1 MKTNIFKRIV
11 TSVIIAVIIIAG
23 MPVLAFSADAPT
35 IDTNTPVS
43 LTLTKYKAL
52 EGDSTALDDNVTG
65 KQQTVTGRETM
76 KDVEFTVLKFA
87 TLVQENDGS
96 QVKLQY
102 SLTEDGARILSES
115 EITYTTNQ
123 KVSFDTLKTFIADKT
138 ARDFASTNL
147 KNIESSVTAT
157 TGDNGVVIFTSN
169 SSVSETTALKHINGQ
184 GLYLV
189 VETAAPDNVT
199 ERAHPFFVSLPMS
212 DRDTTNPNHWQ
223 YDVYAYPKNTTGN
236 IDFNK
241 QIYEINGSKSTGSN
255 SIADGNHSASANIGD
270 VITYRI
276 PFTMAIPAV
285 GLTKLEITDT
295 MCEGLTLK
303 TASTN
308 VASTDITINR
318 LADSGSRSKLSE
330 SNYTVKT
337 TGNDNGTTT
346 LQIIFT
352 TDYIKTLN
360 SDSAD
365 RFPQFEIMYKAVLN
379 EKAVIGDKGNDN
391 NAKVVYR
398 STNDTTDQKT
408 TEVKTKVYT
417 WGINLL
423 KVGEKDEELSGVK
436 FKLAAGSGTALK
448 FEEKDGVYV
457 PSAEGTEELVT
468 GSNGKITINGLKNAV
483 YKLTEIKAKSG
494 YVLLKNPVEIVI
506 SGDNKTGSATATVN
520 GKEATMSS
528 VTAGDSTSRT
538 ALVEVKIV
546 NSTGFLLPSTGGA
559 GTTMFTIAGIAIIV
573 ISGTLLIILKRK
585 SPK

>member
-23 MPVLAFSADAPT
+23 MPVLEFSADTST
-35 IDTNTPVS
+35 IDATAPVS

-52 EGDSTALDDNVTG
+52 EGDSTALDDTVTG
-65 KQQTVTGRETM
+65 KEQTVTGRETM
-76 KDVEFTVLKFA
+76 KNVDFTVLKFA

-102 SLTEDGARILSES
+102 SLTEDGAKILSES
-115 EITYTTNQ
+115 KITYTTNQ

-157 TGDNGVVIFTSN
+157 TGDNGVVKFTSN
-169 SSVSETTALKHINGQ
+169 SSVSETAALKHINGQ

-212 DRDTTNPNHWQ
+212 DRDTTNQWQ

-255 SIADGNHSASANIGD
+255 SIADGNRSASANIGD

-318 LADSGSRSKLSE
+318 LADSGSNSELSE
-330 SNYTVKT
+330 DDYTVET
-337 TGNDNGTTT
+337 TRNDNGTTT
-346 LQIIFT
+346 LRIKFT
-352 TDYIKTLN
+352 TDYIDTLN
-360 SDSAD
+360 RDSAD

-423 KVGEKDEELSGVK
+423 KVGEENEELSDVE

-448 FEEKDGVYV
+448 FVKENGVYV
-457 PSAEGTEELVT
+457 PSAKGTEELVT

-483 YKLTEIKAKSG
+483 YTLTEVKAKSG

-506 SGDNKTGSATATVN
+506 SGNNKTGSATATVN

-528 VTAGDSTSRT
+528 VTAGDSTSKT

-585 SPK
+585 SQK